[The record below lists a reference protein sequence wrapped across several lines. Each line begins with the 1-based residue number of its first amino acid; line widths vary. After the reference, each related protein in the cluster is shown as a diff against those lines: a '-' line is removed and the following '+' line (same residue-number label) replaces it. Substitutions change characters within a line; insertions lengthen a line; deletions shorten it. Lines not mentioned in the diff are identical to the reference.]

1 MNLIKKKE
9 ILQYDWVESTR
20 SIGSIDAI
28 QPNEGVQPHR
38 YVFRVL
44 NHFLFSPRNLLT
56 VWGRV
61 SAAAC
66 RRPRRSC
73 GLSPHDFGRRPRS
86 SVQQLSYSGRLAVRA
101 ETAPLSVTAPR
112 FETARIRGARS
123 ARQGMAVHGGSLTL
137 ESRRMP
143 INGFLGGF
151 FNAAT
156 HATDRSWL
164 EGTVQD
170 ELDDHGADADED
182 RCRVCCTV
190 KRFRSVDADVCA
202 SWGKC
207 ATCCNCSRTEGLW
220 TAGHFRERSCQQCRA
235 RRLMKQVRE
244 VAVCRHLLG
253 TDRGM
258 ATESPSSVL
267 SDPASQDS
275 APPQDSEHLA
285 RASRRPILIRRT
297 FSTDAN
303 TDAEADMS
311 AGELYET

>member
-1 MNLIKKKE
+1 MAKILRTHRFARYKVFLISQKFRTIWPEILRNVNLIMNLIKIKE
-9 ILQYDWVESTR
+9 ILRYDWVESTR

-28 QPNEGVQPHR
+28 QRMKGCNRTGTSTKLIFQPVH
-38 YVFRVL
+38 L
-44 NHFLFSPRNLLT
+44 
-56 VWGRV
+56 WGRV

-86 SVQQLSYSGRLAVRA
+86 SVQRLSYSGRLAVRA

-170 ELDDHGADADED
+170 H
-182 RCRVCCTV
+182 C
-190 KRFRSVDADVCA
+190 
-202 SWGKC
+202 
-207 ATCCNCSRTEGLW
+207 
-220 TAGHFRERSCQQCRA
+220 
-235 RRLMKQVRE
+235 
-244 VAVCRHLLG
+244 
-253 TDRGM
+253 
-258 ATESPSSVL
+258 
-267 SDPASQDS
+267 
-275 APPQDSEHLA
+275 
-285 RASRRPILIRRT
+285 I
-297 FSTDAN
+297 
-303 TDAEADMS
+303 
-311 AGELYET
+311 

>member
-1 MNLIKKKE
+1 M
-9 ILQYDWVESTR
+9 
-20 SIGSIDAI
+20 
-28 QPNEGVQPHR
+28 
-38 YVFRVL
+38 
-44 NHFLFSPRNLLT
+44 
-56 VWGRV
+56 
-61 SAAAC
+61 
-66 RRPRRSC
+66 
-73 GLSPHDFGRRPRS
+73 
-86 SVQQLSYSGRLAVRA
+86 QQLSYSGRLAVRA
-101 ETAPLSVTAPR
+101 ETTPLSVTAPR
-112 FETARIRGARS
+112 FEAPTRPRIRGARS
-123 ARQGMAVHGGSLTL
+123 ARQGMAAHGGSLTL
-137 ESRRMP
+137 DSRRVP

-156 HATDRSWL
+156 HATDRSS

-170 ELDDHGADADED
+170 DLDDHGADDDEN

-190 KRFRSVDADVCA
+190 KRYRSVDADVCA

-207 ATCCNCSRTEGLW
+207 ATCCNCSRNEGLW
-220 TAGHFRERSCQQCRA
+220 TAGHFLERSCRQCRA

-244 VAVCRHLLG
+244 VAVCRYLLG
-253 TDRGM
+253 TDQGM